1 MAWAGAERTE
11 NMYSMVVTLEVSKL
25 SGWLNACAF
34 CRVQKGGRLRGR
46 QAGQETGGRGGGS
59 ISDAQ
64 RGPDW
69 GVGGTGRRGAHMKHV
84 PHVWDVG
91 RVEAQRLVERIR
103 ALPRVQR
110 QAQHEVDALGQETEG
125 R

>member
-1 MAWAGAERTE
+1 ML
-11 NMYSMVVTLEVSKL
+11 VKLEVSKL

-69 GVGGTGRRGAHMKHV
+69 GVGGTGRRGAHVKHV
-84 PHVWDVG
+84 PHVRDVG

-103 ALPRVQR
+103 ALPRFQR